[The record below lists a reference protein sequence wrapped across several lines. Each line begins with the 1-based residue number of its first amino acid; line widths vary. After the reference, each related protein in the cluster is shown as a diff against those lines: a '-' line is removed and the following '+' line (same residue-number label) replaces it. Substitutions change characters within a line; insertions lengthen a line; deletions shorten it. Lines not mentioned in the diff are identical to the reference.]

1 MRLDQL
7 LIKTTETRILVGL
20 VTFVATMVVVGWV
33 GINEPARMETFADQF
48 EGRSIERGAKLF
60 NANCSSCHGV
70 DGLGQVGVAPGL
82 NNPQM
87 FGYNPFAAIDREQ
100 EQLEFELGTEVT
112 AERETEI
119 QVRLDELA
127 SERNA
132 LETQLADAI
141 AAGYD
146 VETTERMDQAGWS
159 GSIRSYVLT
168 TLVHGRPGS
177 QNYWPSGQ
185 GMAAWGQTS
194 GGPLR
199 QDQLENLTDYIMNW
213 DKGNAWTIDDFNA
226 VNQYAILPADPSM
239 VVTDPDAVTVGV
251 DVEAIVAE
259 LVNYEGDP
267 VIGEQLY
274 TAYACVGC
282 HLGGAVAPATE
293 AQWALVVSGADGRPH
308 SDDPVRYFVESIV
321 APNAYVVPGYA
332 AGAMPANFGERMT
345 FQEMADVIAY
355 VEQQGT

>member
-60 NANCSSCHGV
+60 NQNCSSCHGV
-70 DGLGQVGVAPGL
+70 DGLGLAANGPAL
-82 NNPQM
+82 NNPHL

-100 EQLEFELGTEVT
+100 EQLEFELGTEIT

-146 VETTERMDQAGWS
+146 VETTERMDQVGWS

-177 QNYWPSGQ
+177 QLYWPSGN
-185 GMAAWGQTS
+185 GMAAWGQSS

-213 DKGNAWTIDDFNA
+213 DKGNAWTVDDFNA
-226 VNQYAILPADPSM
+226 VNQYAILPG
-239 VVTDPDAVTVGV
+239 TDPGGGGGDGELVGT

-259 LVNYEGDP
+259 LANFEGDP
-267 VIGEQLY
+267 ASGEALY
-274 TAYACVGC
+274 TSYACLGC
-282 HLGGAVAPATE
+282 HLGGAAAPATE
-293 AQWALVVSGADGRPH
+293 LQWAAAVEGAEGRPYAG
-308 SDDPVRYFVESIV
+308 DPVTYMVESIV
-321 APNAYVVPGYA
+321 APNAYIVPGYV
-332 AGAMPANFGERMT
+332 AGAMPQNFGERIT
-345 FQEMADVIAY
+345 FQEMADLLAY
-355 VEQQGT
+355 VEQQGS